1 MSNSWHLNHALWVCI
16 SWIHCRLYDSSSTFS
31 SRRKAQTSLFLQDLD
46 QQKACWKMYKSYF
59 WSTVWKQNGSNFIDQ
74 GFNLVPSHTSPD
86 FIRKLNNRSFP
97 AIRLREQTCPLVKVW
112 MCTSVNISQRC
123 SFPRARKIAAAHLFL
138 VFWPSK
144 ARNFCETAHSP
155 PEDHISG
162 TLEHWRK
169 AEIFSKGSFMLFV

>member
-1 MSNSWHLNHALWVCI
+1 MLWVCI
-16 SWIHCRLYDSSSTFS
+16 SWIHCRLYDSPSTFS

-46 QQKACWKMYKSYF
+46 QQKACWKMCKSYS
-59 WSTVWKQNGSNFIDQ
+59 WSTVWKQNGSNFIHQ

-97 AIRLREQTCPLVKVW
+97 PIRLREQTCLLVKVW
-112 MCTSVNISQRC
+112 MCTSVDISQRC

-144 ARNFCETAHSP
+144 AQIFLWDSTFPTRGSYFWN
-155 PEDHISG
+155 SG
-162 TLEHWRK
+162 TLEKSRNFFQRK
-169 AEIFSKGSFMLFV
+169 LHAVCLIDI